1 MKFYV
6 LEFFLLWRSFWGK
19 NSFLNFF
26 QISRRAVEYFDDEKL
41 ELEVPIDRFS
51 LEPELQELLQDRLKT
66 FNNLA
71 QAQMKLESWE
81 AALASLKNVLKVEVS
96 LTLLFLSGK
105 S

>member
-1 MKFYV
+1 
-6 LEFFLLWRSFWGK
+6 LE
-19 NSFLNFF
+19 
-26 QISRRAVEYFDDEKL
+26 A
-41 ELEVPIDRFS
+41 PIDRFS

-96 LTLLFLSGK
+96 SIKNITHYHLSLTLLVII
-105 S
+105 